1 MQETPVSFLGPEDS
15 LEKAQATT
23 PVFWPRECHGLY
35 SPWGHKESGT
45 TEPLSLSHVDIIKIK
60 CGNRSRTFGK
70 LTNE

>member
-45 TEPLSLSHVDIIKIK
+45 TEPLSLSHADIM
-60 CGNRSRTFGK
+60 
-70 LTNE
+70 